1 LAIANAFND
10 YGCQVITSIA
20 NTPEA
25 ENLMLLCMNTT
36 KLEAARK
43 AGWL

>member
-1 LAIANAFND
+1 LAIVNAFND

-25 ENLMLLCMNTT
+25 ENLMLLCMSMSN
-36 KLEAARK
+36 LEAARK